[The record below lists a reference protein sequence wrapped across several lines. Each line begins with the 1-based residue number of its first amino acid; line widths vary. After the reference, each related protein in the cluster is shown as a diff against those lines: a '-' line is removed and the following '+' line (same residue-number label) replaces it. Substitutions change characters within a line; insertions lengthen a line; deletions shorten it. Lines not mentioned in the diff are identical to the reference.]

1 MRKTAAL
8 LVTILVTSSLLT
20 LSSTAKA
27 SRTIIVPDDYPTI
40 TSAIGNASDGDTI
53 LVRAG
58 TYNEIQLKTNKTISL
73 IGEGASKTKMS
84 LNPPIINWS
93 ILYQTFS
100 GYANPIEIYADNV
113 VISGFTIEST
123 GGNIFIKGNH
133 ERLTGNIIDVNVA
146 LGGNYQIVAN
156 NTLTLTLDPIL
167 GIQIGGSYSTICQN
181 TGSGDI
187 GIGDGSYN
195 NVFANH
201 IVGEIGG
208 FGTSTSNLFYGNT
221 VEDSYGVVAG
231 RGDVVARNIIT
242 NCTRG
247 VYVPNGFDNVIYGNT
262 IMNTRGPGLA
272 KIEGLNNTFY
282 ANYVSNNEIGVQI
295 GENRMTFGMG
305 NTTFYNND
313 FLNNN
318 LQAQVLV
325 PTLTDYW
332 DYNGQGNF
340 WSDYTGTDANGDGIG
355 DSPYSVGSNESD
367 RYPLTSPFD
376 VSSISVQ
383 LPSWAN
389 LSIPNP
395 LPAPFFPPLP
405 EPAPSQN
412 PTPAPTGSFDSNA
425 EFKSGMIPGAN
436 VKFWYVWINTSG
448 TQVIYYAMVSDVY
461 NPPIINFFGQ
471 HFQTANGTDVFVG
484 STKALLEVYD
494 DENGDGIPQADFTT
508 GQSEILYHLIVNSSV
523 SYDTTPLEKT
533 VEGGVPHY
541 RWGITYKTIDGFL
554 FKADQ
559 TGFAFKVNIDHLRF
573 EYDFYIMENKS
584 YTKTTFAMS
593 DLTSP
598 EQANTGPLPS
608 LEGLSLSL
616 LYITSV
622 ASPKPYSPYVNGQPY
637 DSATAD
643 DAATPTDSGQIMV
656 EDLKAYEFLFD
667 ENYTLTRDGT
677 EETHKVSSEAAA
689 ATSVPRYL
697 TAMQWVFGNL
707 EKVLNAS
714 VLFPETVGPTGN
726 INLDYGA
733 SKFLYRICYPTWGGS
748 AITHDPTYV
757 AYLTATDTIPGTNDG
772 NDNAGQDYL
781 TPLVIGVSAA
791 AVVVAVLVV
800 FARRKRHKEA
810 SPA

>member
-1 MRKTAAL
+1 MRKPAAL
-8 LVTILVTSSLLT
+8 LVTILFASSLLT
-20 LSSTAKA
+20 LSSTANA
-27 SRTIIVPDDYPTI
+27 SRTVIVPDDYATI
-40 TSAIGNASDGDTI
+40 TSAIGNASDGDII

-58 TYNEIQLKTNKTISL
+58 TYNEIQLKTNKTVSL
-73 IGEGASKTKMS
+73 IGEGASKTKIS

-146 LGGNYQIVAN
+146 LGGDYQVVTN

-195 NVFANH
+195 NVFAND

-208 FGTSTSNLFYGNT
+208 FGTSTSNLFYGNS
-221 VEDSYGVVAG
+221 VRDGYGVVAG
-231 RGDVVARNIIT
+231 RNDIVASNGIT
-242 NCTRG
+242 NCTHG
-247 VYVPNGFDNVIYGNT
+247 VYIPNGFDNLIYGNT
-262 IMNTRGPGLA
+262 IMNNRGAGLA

-282 ANYVSNNEIGVQI
+282 ANYVANNEIGVQI
-295 GENRMTFGMG
+295 GATGTTFGMG
-305 NTTFYNND
+305 NTTLYNND
-313 FLNNN
+313 FMNNN
-318 LQAQVLV
+318 QQVQVLV
-325 PTLTDYW
+325 PTPTEYW
-332 DYNGQGNF
+332 DYNGKGNF
-340 WSDYTGTDANGDGIG
+340 WSDYTGTDADGDGIG

-367 RYPLTSPFD
+367 RYPLVSPID
-376 VSSISVQ
+376 ISSISVQ

-389 LSIPNP
+389 LSIPSS

-405 EPAPSQN
+405 KSAPS
-412 PTPAPTGSFDSNA
+412 PTSIPAPTGSFDNNA
-425 EFKSGMIPGAN
+425 EFKSGMIPEAT

-448 TQVIYYAMVSDVY
+448 TQVIYYAMLSDVY

-471 HFQTANGTDVFVG
+471 HFKTADGTDVFVG

-494 DENGDGIPQADFTT
+494 DKNGDGIPQADFTI

-523 SYDTTPLEKT
+523 SYETKPLEKT
-533 VEGGVPHY
+533 VEDGVPHY

-559 TGFAFKVNIDHLRF
+559 TGFAFKVNIDYLRF
-573 EYDFYIMENKS
+573 EYDFYITGNES
-584 YTKTTFAMS
+584 YTKTTFGIS
-593 DLTSP
+593 DLTSH

-637 DSATAD
+637 DSATA
-643 DAATPTDSGQIMV
+643 
-656 EDLKAYEFLFD
+656 
-667 ENYTLTRDGT
+667 
-677 EETHKVSSEAAA
+677 
-689 ATSVPRYL
+689 
-697 TAMQWVFGNL
+697 
-707 EKVLNAS
+707 
-714 VLFPETVGPTGN
+714 
-726 INLDYGA
+726 
-733 SKFLYRICYPTWGGS
+733 
-748 AITHDPTYV
+748 
-757 AYLTATDTIPGTNDG
+757 
-772 NDNAGQDYL
+772 
-781 TPLVIGVSAA
+781 
-791 AVVVAVLVV
+791 
-800 FARRKRHKEA
+800 
-810 SPA
+810 